1 MTPHRPD
8 SHSNTAINRI
18 AALLFALADLAERAA
33 GRSAAVRIL
42 ILLILRPAEAMARR
56 LAMDFYA
63 DTDFAPLLHVL
74 DGDGSTAA
82 VRLALSLRML
92 AMALAALPDWA
103 FDGGGELRA
112 ADRWLRTISAPI
124 DRLGAALCHFR
135 EPARPEVRA
144 GLASGVS

>member
-1 MTPHRPD
+1 MNPHRPD
-8 SHSNTAINRI
+8 SHGATAINRI
-18 AALLFALADLAERAA
+18 AVLLFALADLAERAA
-33 GRSAAVRIL
+33 GRSAPVRIL

-63 DTDFAPLLHVL
+63 DTDIAPLLHVR

-92 AMALAALPDWA
+92 AMALAALPEWA

-112 ADRWLRTISAPI
+112 ASRWLRPVAVCLGNLHEVCAAPRHI
-124 DRLGAALCHFR
+124 LA
-135 EPARPEVRA
+135 PAH
-144 GLASGVS
+144 LDTS

>member
-1 MTPHRPD
+1 MTPPRPD

-63 DTDFAPLLHVL
+63 DTDIAPLLHVR
-74 DGDGSTAA
+74 DGDDGSTAA

-92 AMALAALPDWA
+92 AMALAALPEWA
-103 FDGGGELRA
+103 FDDGDNL
-112 ADRWLRTISAPI
+112 
-124 DRLGAALCHFR
+124 
-135 EPARPEVRA
+135 
-144 GLASGVS
+144 

>member
-18 AALLFALADLAERAA
+18 AALLFALADLVERAA

-63 DTDFAPLLHVL
+63 DTDIAPLLHVP

-103 FDGGGELRA
+103 FEDGDIVPQA
-112 ADRWLRTISAPI
+112 ADRWLRPVAACLDTLREACETLALTPAPTYC
-124 DRLGAALCHFR
+124 DT
-135 EPARPEVRA
+135 
-144 GLASGVS
+144 S

>member
-1 MTPHRPD
+1 MNPHRPD
-8 SHSNTAINRI
+8 SHGATAINRI

-33 GRSAAVRIL
+33 GRSAPVRIL

-63 DTDFAPLLHVL
+63 DTDIAPLLHVR

-103 FDGGGELRA
+103 FDGGDGLQA
-112 ADRWLRTISAPI
+112 ADRWLRPAADRI
-124 DRLGAALCHFR
+124 DTLREACEALVDALA
-135 EPARPEVRA
+135 PAR
-144 GLASGVS
+144 LDTS

>member
-63 DTDFAPLLHVL
+63 DTDIAPLLHVR

-103 FDGGGELRA
+103 FEDGDDLQA
-112 ADRWLRTISAPI
+112 AGRWLHPVAACLDTLREVCEALVDAP
-124 DRLGAALCHFR
+124 A
-135 EPARPEVRA
+135 PAR
-144 GLASGVS
+144 LDSS